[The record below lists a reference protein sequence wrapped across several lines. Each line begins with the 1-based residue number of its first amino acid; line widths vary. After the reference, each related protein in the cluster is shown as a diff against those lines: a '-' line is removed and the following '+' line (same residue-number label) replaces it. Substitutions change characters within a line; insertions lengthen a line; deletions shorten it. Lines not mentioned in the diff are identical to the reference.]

1 VFAKLPGNC
10 ALRRFGVLAPD
21 RRARI
26 ICGHDIALKAPARSN
41 SPSRR
46 RRAQQE
52 PSSDIPTLSESSP
65 ASILAQEGLSGCGAT
80 TTVERQSLP
89 EEERA
94 KLSKKDQRFELDYER
109 RRAERDR
116 EDAERKA
123 KKRQ

>member
-1 VFAKLPGNC
+1 VW
-10 ALRRFGVLAPD
+10 RD
-21 RRARI
+21 
-26 ICGHDIALKAPARSN
+26 
-41 SPSRR
+41 
-46 RRAQQE
+46 
-52 PSSDIPTLSESSP
+52 
-65 ASILAQEGLSGCGAT
+65 

-89 EEERA
+89 EEKRA